1 MPVNFEWDEKKAIV
15 NIEKH
20 GLSFDEASTV
30 FADPLY
36 VDLFDPDHSDE
47 EQRYLNYRDVRGW
60 AVGDSFLL
68 GKRRCSSNYFR
79 ARADCGRKKS
89 L

>member
-36 VDLFDPDHSDE
+36 VDLFDPDHSAGEHD
-47 EQRYLNYRDVRGW
+47 
-60 AVGDSFLL
+60 
-68 GKRRCSSNYFR
+68 
-79 ARADCGRKKS
+79 
-89 L
+89 